1 MSDSTKARAPSG
13 FSPPTT
19 TATAYA
25 APGGTCV
32 AEACADEATVAQHI
46 EGHLDGAAG
55 SGHPS
60 PSPGGDHED
69 GDAHDAPSADCL
81 CHLVY
86 APTTVAPDAVALRTP
101 VRARFATDADRP
113 PLVAVEGPEHVPLG

>member
-1 MSDSTKARAPSG
+1 MRRCVPVLAALLAG
-13 FSPPTT
+13 LILVQTT
-19 TATAYA
+19 DL
-25 APGGTCV
+25 V
-32 AEACADEATVAQHI
+32 SCADEATVAQHI

-113 PLVAVEGPEHVPLG
+113 PLVEVEGPEHVPLG